1 MTAREALD
9 ESIREIRVK
18 IEQHELLLTQLQ
30 EGGVTSVLNCN
41 GINCRHSRLLKD
53 ILLEA
58 VEVLENSRKAFK
70 SKDLETLRK
79 KFIRALADN
88 AGL

>member
-1 MTAREALD
+1 MMTAREALD

-18 IEQHELLLTQLQ
+18 IEQHELLLTQLE
-30 EGGVTSVLNCN
+30 EGSNASVLNCD

-53 ILLEA
+53 ILLET

-70 SKDLETLRK
+70 SKDLELLRK
-79 KFIRALADN
+79 KLIRVLADST
-88 AGL
+88 